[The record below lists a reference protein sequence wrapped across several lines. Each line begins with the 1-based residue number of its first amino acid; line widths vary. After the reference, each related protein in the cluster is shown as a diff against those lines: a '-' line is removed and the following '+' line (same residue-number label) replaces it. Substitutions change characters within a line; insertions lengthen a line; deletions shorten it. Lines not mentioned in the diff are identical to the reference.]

1 MTDLSVILTSIKIKD
16 IKIMTKAKQKLYTWG
31 AIGLAIGALL
41 PKVLPAD
48 MYAKLAEL
56 IGLEVS

>member
-1 MTDLSVILTSIKIKD
+1 
-16 IKIMTKAKQKLYTWG
+16 MTKAKQKLYTWG

-48 MYAKLAEL
+48 MYAKLAEF